1 MTLPT
6 ALPVVLQ
13 TCDMLLIDTLHAF
26 DFSFDEQQTLHI
38 QCMDG
43 RELKRWQFTL
53 EEQNAAQ
60 PGEQPHT
67 FRISQVG
74 TEHRLVCLSAFSPRP
89 EEDETQA

>member
-38 QCMDG
+38 QCVDG

-60 PGEQPHT
+60 PGEEPHS
-67 FRISQVG
+67 FVISHAG
-74 TEHRLVCLSAFSPRP
+74 TVHRLVCLSAFSARP